1 MAQNIRLTEEQAR
14 VRQQVREARLNRS
27 VTDVARDI
35 KREQQEYNRLLI
47 ASAARS

>member
-14 VRQQVREARLNRS
+14 ARQQVREARLNRS